1 MRDHS
6 FHHLAYEEG
15 LSFDLVDA
23 ENLFAGQMHLQI
35 VCEHTRVE
43 LGYNDAFVFRKNLYR
58 VLGQRIDIAELPE
71 GDLAAGGVE
80 FCGCCQQMTVCA
92 SA

>member
-43 LGYNDAFVFRKNLYR
+43 LGYNDAFVF
-58 VLGQRIDIAELPE
+58 P
-71 GDLAAGGVE
+71 
-80 FCGCCQQMTVCA
+80 A
-92 SA
+92 SSDSNIYM

>member
-58 VLGQRIDIAELPE
+58 VLGQRIDIADSLRPE
-71 GDLAAGGVE
+71 ALSSVAAV
-80 FCGCCQQMTVCA
+80 
-92 SA
+92 SR